1 MEFILQ
7 LQLLKVIIVNC
18 IKNIINYNFLVFV
31 YLYNMGDFDLM
42 PGTPKNGSL
51 KTVYY
56 QYSGPPPVDDTIKD
70 PTPTGKYNL
79 SQINKN
85 KNKDKDTDMYVD
97 EEIDINSQNN
107 SNSNNS
113 NIDIKK
119 IIIIGMVI
127 FIIIIIII
135 VGIIIFIVMKNK
147 NNNNNENKKKI
158 QEK

>member
-85 KNKDKDTDMYVD
+85 KNKDTDMYVD